1 MRHLYFLLPGTS
13 KRYACG
19 GLFAELKTLKLAQ
32 KLCTAEVVTYEQR
45 EPDTLFLD
53 DLLQRPDLDN
63 HILVMSWGFHV
74 PKLAKRLRGH
84 NLVYHAHSSGYGFS
98 LPGDVPII
106 TVSRN
111 SLGYWGQRSANAP
124 LFYLPN
130 HIDESFTNRQ
140 IPRDI
145 DVLVQVRKSS
155 SYLLNILVPAL
166 KPHCNVVCL
175 DSFVD
180 DLGELFNRSR
190 VYLYDS
196 AEYWAI
202 SRVSEGFG
210 LPPMEAMAC
219 GCQVFSSVNGA
230 LADYLDPGFNC
241 QKIGVYS
248 TAYDVER
255 ILAALTTPTPKL
267 MAPEDLQP
275 YREEALIPRLRVI
288 LAELNQFFDHRA
300 NHPSDIPGL
309 TPSRLRCLYLKKV
322 ITKIRQKLPK

>member
-32 KLCTAEVVTYEQR
+32 HICSAEVVTYEQR

-53 DLLQRPDLDN
+53 DLLQRPDLGPSMWV
-63 HILVMSWGFHV
+63 ISWGFHV
-74 PKLAKRLRGH
+74 PKLAKRLRGQ

-98 LPGDVPII
+98 LPGQVPILA
-106 TVSRN
+106 VSRN
-111 SLGYWGQRSANAP
+111 SLAYWGQRSANAP

-130 HIDESFTNRQ
+130 HIDDSFTNRQ
-140 IPRDI
+140 ISRDI

-155 SYLLNILVPAL
+155 RYLLNTLVPAL

-175 DSFVD
+175 EGFVE
-180 DLGELFNRSR
+180 DLGKLFNRSK

-196 AEYWAI
+196 AEYWAL

-219 GCQVFSSVNGA
+219 GCQVFSSLNGA

-255 ILAALTTPTPKL
+255 ILAALTTPAPKR
-267 MAPEDLQP
+267 MSPEDLQP
-275 YREEALIPRLRVI
+275 YREEALIPRLGVI

-300 NHPSDIPGL
+300 QHQGDVPGL
-309 TPSRLRCLYLKKV
+309 TQPHLSRLAVQRFLAKV
-322 ITKIRQKLPK
+322 KQKIC

>member
-1 MRHLYFLLPGTS
+1 M
-13 KRYACG
+13 
-19 GLFAELKTLKLAQ
+19 
-32 KLCTAEVVTYEQR
+32 
-45 EPDTLFLD
+45 
-53 DLLQRPDLDN
+53 
-63 HILVMSWGFHV
+63 
-74 PKLAKRLRGH
+74 PKLAKRLRDR

-111 SLGYWGQRSANAP
+111 SLGYWGQRSANAL

-130 HIDESFTNRQ
+130 HIDKTFTNRNL
-140 IPRDI
+140 PRDI

-155 SYLLNILVPAL
+155 EYLLNTLVPAL

-175 DSFVD
+175 DGFVD
-180 DLGELFNRSR
+180 DLGELFNRSQ

-196 AEYWAI
+196 AEYWAL

-241 QKIGVYS
+241 HKIGVYS

-255 ILAALTTPTPKL
+255 ILAALKTSTPKR
-267 MAPEDLQP
+267 MTSADLLP
-275 YREEALIPRLRVI
+275 YREESLIPRLQVI

-300 NHPSDIPGL
+300 KQPGDVPGL
-309 TPSRLRCLYLKKV
+309 TQPRLSRLYVQRILTKV
-322 ITKIRQKLPK
+322 KQKLGRKA